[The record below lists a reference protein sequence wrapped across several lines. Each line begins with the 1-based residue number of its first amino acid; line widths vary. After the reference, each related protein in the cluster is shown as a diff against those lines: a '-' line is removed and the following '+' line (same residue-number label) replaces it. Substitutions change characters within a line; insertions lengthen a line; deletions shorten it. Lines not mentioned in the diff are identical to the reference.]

1 LLHVSVSALDDQWKV
16 VAVRK
21 AFGALVLL
29 VLGLA
34 TPAHADSILV
44 GGTIAGSGSPT
55 GMFDVIGVPFFNPTL
70 GTLNRVDVDI
80 RGTQAVE
87 VLTFFNG
94 FSGGGGVLIPV
105 PYDFHGQI
113 TQDFHGLGTTF
124 FHFSPPATFDFTRRA
139 SGAGE
144 TIHVEFPF
152 VYDFAFTA
160 FTDVAG
166 FAVNSAASG
175 RGEMAGGQRA
185 GFLPTLFGVH
195 EIDLLQTAIAGPS
208 ASALVTS
215 AQGSISI
222 TYDYTP
228 TAASPVP
235 EPASL
240 VLLGSGLV
248 GTAWRRRRNSRQ

>member
-55 GMFDVIGVPFFNPTL
+55 GMFDIIGVPFFNPTL

-80 RGTQAVE
+80 RGTLAVD
-87 VLTFFNG
+87 VLTFVNG
-94 FSGGGGVLIPV
+94 YPV
-105 PYDFHGQI
+105 PGGFIFTPYGFFGQI

-124 FHFSPPATFDFTRRA
+124 FHFSPPATFDFTRIA

-144 TIHVEFPF
+144 TIRVEFPF

-175 RGEMAGGQRA
+175 RGEMAAGQRA
-185 GFLPTLFGVH
+185 GFLPTPFGVH
-195 EIDLLQTAIAGPS
+195 EIDLLQTAIAGPYVS
-208 ASALVTS
+208 PLVTS
-215 AQGSISI
+215 AQGSIFI

-228 TAASPVP
+228 TAAPPVP

-248 GTAWRRRRNSRQ
+248 GAAWRRRRTSRQ